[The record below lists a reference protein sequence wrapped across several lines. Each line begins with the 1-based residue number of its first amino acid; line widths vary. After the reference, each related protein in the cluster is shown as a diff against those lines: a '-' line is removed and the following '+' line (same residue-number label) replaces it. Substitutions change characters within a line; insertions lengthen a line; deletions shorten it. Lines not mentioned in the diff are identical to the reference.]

1 MNIINI
7 NYKEKY
13 KKALER
19 ASKLRV
25 QNPFDTVSQMMEHVF
40 PELAE
45 SGDERI
51 RNWLIGYFHQYKE
64 DGMEEYA
71 NGLKVE
77 SIIAWLEKQADK
89 DKLIKELGE
98 YKVKY
103 TKKVLELNRMNKESE
118 KLRKTTIAFLKD
130 FADKG
135 YENAVEC
142 IDWLEKQGKKEEPQV
157 YETENGEVITYSET
171 DGYKVVEPKFHE
183 GDFIVNNY
191 NGVVC
196 QVTEI
201 KDDEYCLWPLYDEVK
216 GYLKIIDVDN
226 EYHLWTIEDTKP
238 GDVVVCKGNIKYS
251 SGVKFEKICLF
262 DNLDNAF
269 FILTKTSDGAENYAI
284 NVNIDYP
291 YNTVPATKE
300 QRDTLFK
307 VMHEV
312 GYMWDTKNKELKDC
326 L

>member
-19 ASKLRV
+19 ARKIH
-25 QNPFDTVSQMMEHVF
+25 NGTEFDYEKGMMEEVF
-40 PELAE
+40 PEL
-45 SGDERI
+45 
-51 RNWLIGYFHQYKE
+51 
-64 DGMEEYA
+64 
-71 NGLKVE
+71 VE
-77 SIIAWLEKQADK
+77 SEDESIRKELIEYLVGKRIIGNDLEGINIDKTLAWLEKQADK

-142 IDWLEKQGKKEEPQV
+142 IDWLEKQRRKEEPQV

-226 EYHLWTIEDTKP
+226 EYHLWTIEDARI
-238 GDVVVCKGNIKYS
+238 GDVLFCNENVKYS
-251 SGVKFEKICLF
+251 NGVKYERLYLF
-262 DNLDNAF
+262 NNLDNAF
-269 FILTKTSDGAENYAI
+269 VTLTKTSEGLVEFST
-284 NVNIDYP
+284 NVNVYYP

-312 GYMWDTKNKELKDC
+312 GYVWDTKNKELKDC

>member
-1 MNIINI
+1 MD
-7 NYKEKY
+7 YKEKY
-13 KKALER
+13 EKALER
-19 ASKLRV
+19 ARKIH
-25 QNPFDTVSQMMEHVF
+25 NGTEFDYEKGMMEEVF
-40 PELAE
+40 PEL
-45 SGDERI
+45 
-51 RNWLIGYFHQYKE
+51 
-64 DGMEEYA
+64 
-71 NGLKVE
+71 VE
-77 SIIAWLEKQADK
+77 SEDESIRKELIEHIKANCETPFILFQKFSPDTILAWLEKQADK

-142 IDWLEKQGKKEEPQV
+142 IDWLEKQRRKEEPQV

-226 EYHLWTIEDTKP
+226 EYHLWTIKDTKP

-269 FILTKTSDGAENYAI
+269 FILTKTSDGAENYAF

-291 YNTVPATKE
+291 DNTVPARKE
-300 QRDTLFK
+300 QR
-307 VMHEV
+307 
-312 GYMWDTKNKELKDC
+312 ELVFMAIRKARLEEEHLD
-326 L
+326 